1 MSENI
6 KIFQTYEAGE
16 ELKRLYKYLTGNLT
30 NPAAI
35 DGTSILGVHNALPVG
50 TDIEKLAKTASY
62 IDLVSRLLDDYFTA
76 FAAYRSEKYV
86 RTNQI
91 NEVKDAESKAA
102 ANPANDTPLK
112 RATAALA
119 LLATS
124 ESFKA
129 SKALPAN
136 LLGVVNITAASLALP
151 TELFDK

>member
-30 NPAAI
+30 NPATLSA
-35 DGTSILGVHNALPVG
+35 DSILAKHNALPVG
-50 TDIEKLAKTASY
+50 SDIEKLAKTASY
-62 IDLVSRLLDDYFTA
+62 IDLVSRLLDDYFSA
-76 FAAYRSEKYV
+76 FAAYRSEKYI

-91 NEVKDAESKAA
+91 NEVKDAEAKAA
-102 ANPANDTPLK
+102 ADPTNDTPLK

-129 SKALPAN
+129 SKSLPAN
-136 LLGVVNITAASLALP
+136 LLGTVNITAAALGLP